1 MLINLKL
8 NFTMRGV
15 FFKVLLNKLFVLRIH
30 MAINSVNRIFLHNV
44 AKHTRVQFFLII
56 IVKSLIDSGLFL
68 RKKKINK

>member
-30 MAINSVNRIFLHNV
+30 MAINSVNRIFLQNV